1 MNTSIII
8 NPQVRDELTHEA
20 AQTAQAM
27 KLLESF
33 EITNEDD
40 FTFAGNLLKLAK
52 EKWKALEERRT
63 EVTRPLN
70 EALRA
75 VNGWFKPAQ
84 EPYKQAELVLKQK
97 ISAYLLAQRAANEAA
112 MQAAAQAAQAGDVDQ
127 AAQHVAALVEAPKV
141 QGVSMR
147 EVWDFEVVNLDEV
160 PREYL
165 CLDAAKVRAAIWYA
179 DTERTPPRPIPG
191 LRFFLKGQVSVRV
204 GR

>member
-1 MNTSIII
+1 MNNTITI
-8 NPQVRDELTHEA
+8 NPQVRDELTAEA
-20 AQTAQAM
+20 SRTAQAM
-27 KLLESF
+27 QLLESF
-33 EITNEDD
+33 EIRNEDD
-40 FTFAGNLLKLAK
+40 YAFAGELVKMAK

-84 EPYKQAELVLKQK
+84 EPYKQAEQVLKQK
-97 ISAYLLAQRAANEAA
+97 ISAYLLAQRAANAAA

-127 AAQHVAALVEAPKV
+127 AAQHVAALVEAPRV

-160 PREYL
+160 PREFL
-165 CLDAAKVRAAIWYA
+165 CLDEAKVRAAIWYA
-179 DTERTPPRPIPG
+179 DTEKTPPRPIPG
-191 LRFFLKGQVSVRV
+191 LRFFLRGQVSVRAV
-204 GR
+204 R